1 MTQTRRKRKLNYLFL
16 VSPSATATLRR
27 SKRQVFDVFPFVNSR
42 RYRVTRF
49 AGAFLSVGA
58 VVHAGPEQVQLLP
71 ATTEQVVM
79 VTSNS
84 WSSATGSLQR
94 YEKEGKT
101 WNEVGP
107 PTSVSLGR
115 TGMAWGKGP
124 NDTGNKASQKRE
136 GDRRAPAG
144 IFQLGPAF
152 GYAPQPPAG
161 CTLPYRAI
169 TDRDYFVD
177 DPASPDYNRWVAIPR
192 AEPNEPEKRWKSFER
207 MKRPD
212 HLYELGIVIQY
223 NDNPVVPGKG
233 SAVFMHIWRETGAPT
248 AGCTAMMRENLLE
261 LLRWLK
267 PAKHPVLVQAPV
279 DELRNV
285 APAK

>member
-1 MTQTRRKRKLNYLFL
+1 
-16 VSPSATATLRR
+16 
-27 SKRQVFDVFPFVNSR
+27 
-42 RYRVTRF
+42 
-49 AGAFLSVGA
+49 
-58 VVHAGPEQVQLLP
+58 
-71 ATTEQVVM
+71 M

-84 WSSATGSLQR
+84 WSSTTGSLQR
-94 YEKEGKT
+94 YERDGKT
-101 WNEVGP
+101 WKKAGP
-107 PTSVSLGR
+107 PIPVSLGK

-124 NDTGNKASQKRE
+124 NDTGNEGLQKRE
-136 GDRRAPAG
+136 GDGRAPAG

-161 CTLPYRAI
+161 CTLPYRAV

-177 DPASPDYNRWVAIPR
+177 DPASPDYNRWVTIPP
-192 AEPNEPEKRWKSFER
+192 AEPNEPEKRWTSFER

-233 SAVFMHIWRETGAPT
+233 SAVFMHIWREAGAPT
-248 AGCTAMMRENLLE
+248 AGCTAMTRGNLLE

-267 PAKHPVLVQAPV
+267 PAKHPVLIQAPA
-279 DELRNV
+279 DELRHV
-285 APAK
+285 ASTK